1 MMIVS
6 WDAIALRVDGARV
19 NALAR
24 ERVAGQV
31 DDINITFRAGSIRVA
46 GRKKVAIM
54 PVPFSAEV
62 KSIQVEGKTLVVPV
76 SGIPSIL
83 LPILR
88 GIVAAKVPP
97 GVSIH
102 PPFTFVVQ
110 LERFIPPFI
119 DVDIRAV
126 RIVDGGLAIDAGAGG
141 MALGFGTAG

>member
-1 MMIVS
+1 MIAS
-6 WDAIALRVDGARV
+6 WDAIAVRVDGARV

-24 ERVAGQV
+24 ERVAGQL
-31 DDINITFRAGSIRVA
+31 DDINITFRDGSMRIA
-46 GRKKVAIM
+46 GRKKVAIV
-54 PVPFSAEV
+54 PVPFSAEIN
-62 KSIQVEGKTLVVPV
+62 SIQVDGKNLVVPV

-110 LERFIPPFI
+110 LDRFIPPYVHF
-119 DVDIRAV
+119 DIRAV
-126 RIVDGGLAIDAGAGG
+126 RIVDGGLAIDVGPGG
-141 MALGFGTAG
+141 LEWLLDS